1 MDQQE
6 ARDILKGCGGC
17 ILGLIVLLVGAIL
30 FFAIAYGVLWGG
42 AFALVA
48 VLYYGPIVLAVVVPL
63 LIVCYMIYVILCS
76 LGITGK

>member
-17 ILGLIVLLVGAIL
+17 ILGLIVLLVGGIL
-30 FFAIAYGVLWGG
+30 FLLIAYCLLWGG
-42 AFALVA
+42 AIALAA
-48 VLYYGPIVLAVVVPL
+48 VLYYGPIVLTVVGAL
-63 LIVCYMIYVILCS
+63 LIVCYMIYVILCA

>member
-17 ILGLIVLLVGAIL
+17 ILGLIVLLVGGIL
-30 FFAIAYGVLWGG
+30 FLLIAYGVLWGG
-42 AFALVA
+42 AIALTW
-48 VLYYGPIVLAVVVPL
+48 VLYYGPVILVVIGAL
-63 LIVCYMIYVILCS
+63 LIVCYMIYVILCA

>member
-6 ARDILKGCGGC
+6 ARDILKGCGGY
-17 ILGLIVLLVGAIL
+17 ILWLIVLLVGAIL
-30 FFAIAYGVLWGG
+30 FLLIAYGVLWGG
-42 AFALVA
+42 AIALAA
-48 VLYYGPIVLAVVVPL
+48 VLYYGPIVLTVVGAL

>member
-17 ILGLIVLLVGAIL
+17 ILGIIVLLAGAIL
-30 FFAIAYGVLWGG
+30 FFLIAYGVMWGG
-42 AFALVA
+42 AIAFVA
-48 VLYYGPIVLAVVVPL
+48 VIYYGPIVLAVVGAL
-63 LIVCYMIYVILCS
+63 LIVCYIIYVILCA